1 MPFKSDVVRLEHM
14 LAAGREAVGYTKGR
28 TRADLDVDRPL
39 VHSLVR
45 CVEILGEAAARTT
58 PELRRA
64 HPEIMWQNII
74 GMRNRLIHA
83 YYDVNLGILWKT
95 ATEELPELIPA
106 LERLL
111 ASAR

>member
-1 MPFKSDVVRLEHM
+1 MPFKSDAVRLQHM
-14 LAAGREAVGYTKGR
+14 LAAAREAVGYTKGR
-28 TRADLDVDRPL
+28 GRADLDVDRPL
-39 VHSLVR
+39 IQSLVR

-64 HPEIMWQNII
+64 HPEIQWQNII

-83 YYDVNLGILWKT
+83 YHDVNLGILWKT
-95 ATEELPELIPA
+95 ATEELPDLIAA

-111 ASAR
+111 PP